1 LNKFNSLA
9 LGLAGVAVIG
19 LGAVTA
25 TFAAPGDGPP
35 AGGPAAAEHG
45 GMRMDPAQWQAR
57 MQQRAEAHAQHMR
70 AVLQLRPDQEPALQ
84 ALMASMRPPEG
95 MRGPGM
101 RGMGGPGMRGD
112 GMRGEGRETL
122 TTPQRLDRMAQRME
136 QHQRAF
142 QIRADAIRRFYAQLS
157 PSQQAAFDAL
167 PMGPPM
173 GMGGHGGGH
182 HGMMGGRGMRGGPGM
197 QGGMG
202 MHGGTGGPGMDGGPP
217 GIGGRGPDDGSPERG
232 N

>member
-1 LNKFNSLA
+1 MNKFNSLA
-9 LGLAGVAVIG
+9 LGLAGVAIIG

-35 AGGPAAAEHG
+35 AAGPAAVERG

-84 ALMASMRPPEG
+84 ALMSSMRPPEG

-101 RGMGGPGMRGD
+101 RGGGMGGPGMRGD

-136 QHQRAF
+136 QRQHAF

-167 PMGPPM
+167 PLGPRM

-197 QGGMG
+197 HM
-202 MHGGTGGPGMDGGPP
+202 GGPGMDGPP
-217 GIGGRGPDDGSPERG
+217 GEGGPGRDDGSPEHG